1 MSKSNRIALAITVSA
16 ATFLGVAHIAARS
29 TASSEVLTGQ
39 KAFTDYQKQAPGVK
53 RKITVADLPNPYATP
68 AASNAP
74 KVIARPSDAWP
85 KAPNGFKV
93 DLFTSGL
100 NSPRKIVT
108 APNGDFFIAESF
120 ANQVTVLH
128 GITQDGKPEKT
139 STFATGLHQPYG
151 LAFYPL
157 GKDPKWLYVG
167 NTNSVVRFP
176 YHNGDL
182 QAGGQAETIVRDIPS
197 GGGHWTRDLAFSPD
211 GSKLFVAVGSR
222 SNVDDTDTHPA
233 EHHRANILEFTPEGK
248 FVKVYAAGIRNPA
261 GIAIQPQT
269 GTVWCST
276 NERDNL
282 GNNLVPDYITHVR
295 EGGFYGW
302 PWYYMGGHPDPRL
315 REKHPELKNKVI
327 VPDVLLQAHNAS
339 LGLTFYEGEQFP
351 REYHGNIFAAEHG
364 SWNRDPRAG
373 YEVIR
378 VPIENGKATG
388 VYEDFITGFVTKNG
402 QVWGRPVGVTVG
414 RDGSL
419 FVTDDGSNSVWRIS
433 YVGAK

>member
-1 MSKSNRIALAITVSA
+1 
-16 ATFLGVAHIAARS
+16 
-29 TASSEVLTGQ
+29 
-39 KAFTDYQKQAPGVK
+39 
-53 RKITVADLPNPYATP
+53 
-68 AASNAP
+68 
-74 KVIARPSDAWP
+74 
-85 KAPNGFKV
+85 
-93 DLFTSGL
+93 
-100 NSPRKIVT
+100 
-108 APNGDFFIAESF
+108 
-120 ANQVTVLH
+120 
-128 GITQDGKPEKT
+128 
-139 STFATGLHQPYG
+139 
-151 LAFYPL
+151 
-157 GKDPKWLYVG
+157 
-167 NTNSVVRFP
+167 
-176 YHNGDL
+176 
-182 QAGGQAETIVRDIPS
+182 
-197 GGGHWTRDLAFSPD
+197 
-211 GSKLFVAVGSR
+211 
-222 SNVDDTDTHPA
+222 
-233 EHHRANILEFTPEGK
+233 
-248 FVKVYAAGIRNPA
+248 
-261 GIAIQPQT
+261 
-269 GTVWCST
+269 
-276 NERDNL
+276 L

>member
-1 MSKSNRIALAITVSA
+1 MPKSNRVALAIAVSA
-16 ATFLGVAHIAARS
+16 ATFLGVAHLAARS
-29 TASSEVLTGQ
+29 NASSEVLTGEN
-39 KAFTDYQKQAPGVK
+39 AFTDYQKEAPGVK
-53 RKITVADLPNPYATP
+53 RKITVADLPKPIETP
-68 AASNAP
+68 AAGNAP
-74 KVIARPSDAWP
+74 KEVARPSNAWP
-85 KAPNGFKV
+85 QTLPGFKV
-93 DLFTSGL
+93 DLFKSGL

-120 ANQVTVLH
+120 AGKVTVLH
-128 GITQDGKPEKT
+128 GMTKDGKPEKT

-157 GKDPKWLYVG
+157 GKNPKWLYVG
-167 NTNSVVRFP
+167 NTNSIVRFP

-182 QAGGQAETIVRDIPS
+182 EAGGKAETIVPDIPA
-197 GGGHWTRDLAFSPD
+197 GGGHWTRDLAFSLD

-222 SNVDDTDTHPA
+222 SNVEDTDTNPA

-269 GTVWCST
+269 GALWCST

-282 GNNLVPDYITHVR
+282 GNNLVPDYITHVQ

-315 REKHPELKNKVI
+315 QEKHPELKDKVI
-327 VPDVLLQAHNAS
+327 VPDVLLQPHNAS
-339 LGLTFYEGEQFP
+339 LGLTFYEGKQFP
-351 REYHGNIFAAEHG
+351 KEYHGNVFAAEHG

-378 VPIENGKATG
+378 IPLENGKATG
-388 VYEDFITGFVTKNG
+388 VYEDFITGFVTKDG

-414 RDGSL
+414 QDGSL
-419 FVTDDGSNSVWRIS
+419 FVTDDGSKSVWRVS
-433 YVGAK
+433 YVGGK

>member
-157 GKDPKWLYVG
+157 GKNPKWLYVG

-315 REKHPELKNKVI
+315 RENHPELKDKVI

>member
-53 RKITVADLPNPYATP
+53 RKLTVADLPNPYATP

-157 GKDPKWLYVG
+157 GKNPKWLYVG

>member
-1 MSKSNRIALAITVSA
+1 MPKSNRIALAIAVSA
-16 ATFLGVAHIAARS
+16 ATFLGVAHLAARS
-29 TASSEVLTGQ
+29 KASSEVLTGEN
-39 KAFTDYQKQAPGVK
+39 AFTDYQKEAPGVK
-53 RKITVADLPNPYATP
+53 RKITVADLPEPFATP
-68 AASNAP
+68 GVSNGP
-74 KVIARPSDAWP
+74 DVIARPSDAWP

-93 DLFTSGL
+93 DLFASGL

-120 ANQVTVLH
+120 AGQVTVLH
-128 GITQDGKPEKT
+128 GMTKDGKPEKT

-151 LAFYPL
+151 LAFYPV
-157 GKDPKWLYVG
+157 GKNPKWLYVG

-176 YHNGDL
+176 YKNGDL
-182 QAGGQAETIVRDIPS
+182 QASGKAETMVPDIPS
-197 GGGHWTRDLAFSPD
+197 GGGHWTRDLAFSLD

-222 SNVDDTDTHPA
+222 SNVEDTDTHPA

-248 FVKVYAAGIRNPA
+248 FVKVYASGIRNPA

-269 GTVWCST
+269 GLLWCST

-302 PWYYMGGHPDPRL
+302 PWYYMGGHSDPRL
-315 REKHPELKNKVI
+315 QEKHPELKDKVI
-327 VPDVLLQAHNAS
+327 VPDVLLQPHNAS
-339 LGLTFYEGEQFP
+339 LGLTFYEGTQFP
-351 REYHGNIFAAEHG
+351 KEYQGNIFVAEHG

-373 YEVIR
+373 YELIR

-388 VYEDFITGFVTKNG
+388 VYEDFVTGFVTKDG
-402 QVWGRPVGVTVG
+402 QVWGRPVGVAVG
-414 RDGSL
+414 QDGSL
-419 FVTDDGSNSVWRIS
+419 FVTDDGSKSVWRVS
-433 YVGAK
+433 YVGGK

>member
-1 MSKSNRIALAITVSA
+1 MPKSNRIALAIAISA

-39 KAFTDYQKQAPGVK
+39 NAFTDYQKEAPGVK

-68 AASNAP
+68 AVSNAP
-74 KVIARPSDAWP
+74 KVIARPSNAWP

-93 DLFTSGL
+93 DLYTSGL

-128 GITQDGKPEKT
+128 GITKDGKPEKT

-151 LAFYPL
+151 LAFYPP

-176 YHNGDL
+176 YRNGDL
-182 QAGGQAETIVRDIPS
+182 QAAGKAETIVPDIPS

-222 SNVDDTDTHPA
+222 ANVEDTDTHPA

-282 GNNLVPDYITHVR
+282 GNNLVPDYITHVQ

-315 REKHPELKNKVI
+315 QEKHPELKDKVI

-339 LGLTFYEGEQFP
+339 LGLTFYDGEQFP
-351 REYHGNIFAAEHG
+351 QEYHGNIFAAEHG

-388 VYEDFITGFVTKNG
+388 VYEDFITGFVTKDG
-402 QVWGRPVGVTVG
+402 QVWGRPVGVAVG

-419 FVTDDGSNSVWRIS
+419 FVTDDGSKSVWRIS

>member
-1 MSKSNRIALAITVSA
+1 
-16 ATFLGVAHIAARS
+16 
-29 TASSEVLTGQ
+29 
-39 KAFTDYQKQAPGVK
+39 
-53 RKITVADLPNPYATP
+53 
-68 AASNAP
+68 
-74 KVIARPSDAWP
+74 
-85 KAPNGFKV
+85 
-93 DLFTSGL
+93 
-100 NSPRKIVT
+100 
-108 APNGDFFIAESF
+108 
-120 ANQVTVLH
+120 VTVLH
-128 GITQDGKPEKT
+128 GMTKDGKPEKT

-157 GKDPKWLYVG
+157 GKNPKWLYVG
-167 NTNSVVRFP
+167 NTNSIVRFP

-182 QAGGQAETIVRDIPS
+182 EAGGKAETIVPDIPA
-197 GGGHWTRDLAFSPD
+197 GGGHWTRDLAFSLD

-222 SNVDDTDTHPA
+222 SNVEDTDTNPA

-269 GTVWCST
+269 GALWCST

-282 GNNLVPDYITHVR
+282 GNNLVPDYITHVQ

-315 REKHPELKNKVI
+315 QEKHPELKDKVI
-327 VPDVLLQAHNAS
+327 VPDVLLQPHNAS
-339 LGLTFYEGEQFP
+339 LGLTFYEGKQFP
-351 REYHGNIFAAEHG
+351 KEYHGNVFAAEHG

-378 VPIENGKATG
+378 IPLENGKATG
-388 VYEDFITGFVTKNG
+388 VYEDFITGFVTKDG

-414 RDGSL
+414 QDGSL
-419 FVTDDGSNSVWRIS
+419 FVTDDGSKSVWRVS
-433 YVGAK
+433 YVGGK

>member
-1 MSKSNRIALAITVSA
+1 MPKSNRIALAITVSA
-16 ATFLGVAHIAARS
+16 AAFLGVAHVAARS
-29 TASSEVLTGQ
+29 AASSKVLTGQ
-39 KAFTDYQKQAPGVK
+39 NAFTDYQKQAPGVT
-53 RKITVADLPNPYATP
+53 RKITVADLPNPYASP
-68 AASNAP
+68 AVSNAP

-128 GITQDGKPEKT
+128 GITKDGKPEKI
-139 STFATGLHQPYG
+139 STFTTGLHQPYG

-157 GKDPKWLYVG
+157 GKNPKWLYVG
-167 NTNSVVRFP
+167 NTNSIVRFP

-182 QAGGQAETIVRDIPS
+182 QAGGKAETVVPDIPS

-222 SNVDDTDTHPA
+222 SNVEDTDTHPA

-282 GNNLVPDYITHVR
+282 GNNLVPDYITHVQ

-315 REKHPELKNKVI
+315 REKHPELKDKVI

-351 REYHGNIFAAEHG
+351 QEYHGNIFAAEHG

-388 VYEDFITGFVTKNG
+388 VYEDFITGFVTKDG
-402 QVWGRPVGVTVG
+402 QVWGRPVGVTIG

-419 FVTDDGSNSVWRIS
+419 FVTDDGSKSVWRIS

>member
-157 GKDPKWLYVG
+157 GKNPKWLYVG

-315 REKHPELKNKVI
+315 RENHPELKDKVI

-388 VYEDFITGFVTKNG
+388 VYEDFITGFVTKDG
-402 QVWGRPVGVTVG
+402 QVWGRPVGVTIG

-419 FVTDDGSNSVWRIS
+419 FVTDDGSKSVWRIS